1 MEEKIIEYAPIIVC
15 AVIFLIQQH
24 LLVSPEQL
32 EKKHREILEN
42 IERKYVT
49 WSSFRDLKAQFTDI
63 QSKIDKIYDVIMN
76 GRG

>member
-32 EKKHREILEN
+32 EKKHREILES

-63 QSKIDKIYDVIMN
+63 QSKIDKIYDVIMS
-76 GRG
+76 GRE

>member
-76 GRG
+76 CRG

>member
-24 LLVSPEQL
+24 VLVSPEQL
-32 EKKHREILEN
+32 EKKHREILES

-63 QSKIDKIYDVIMN
+63 QSKIDKIYDVIMS
-76 GRG
+76 GRE

>member
-32 EKKHREILEN
+32 EKKHREIMEN

-49 WSSFRDLKAQFTDI
+49 WSSFRDLKTQFTDI
-63 QSKIDKIYDVIMN
+63 QSKIDRIYDVIMN